1 MKKLL
6 PILLIIIAVIAYA
19 EEDCIFDESTYMK
32 FIKEY
37 SAENKNAKI
46 GPNGRTLLI
55 NRNNEEITVQG
66 GGCIH
71 LGVAIESRTNQN
83 YSEEQFL
90 QKVLSLSIEFGDWL
104 INTEALKES
113 IEKGK
118 FQKIDGGYFIDVDAM
133 TVFEASCDD
142 QGKINVDFYIN

>member
-6 PILLIIIAVIAYA
+6 STLLIIIAVIAYA

-37 SAENKNAKI
+37 SAENRNAKI
-46 GPNGRTLLI
+46 GPNERTLLI
-55 NRNNEEITVQG
+55 TRDNEEITVQG
-66 GGCIH
+66 GGCNH
-71 LGVAIESRTNQN
+71 LGMAIESRTRQK

-90 QKVLSLSIEFGDWL
+90 QKVISLSIEFGDWL

-118 FQKIDGGYFIDVDAM
+118 FQEIDGVYFIEVDAM
-133 TVFEASCDD
+133 TVYEASYDD
-142 QGKINVDFYIN
+142 KGKINVDFYIN